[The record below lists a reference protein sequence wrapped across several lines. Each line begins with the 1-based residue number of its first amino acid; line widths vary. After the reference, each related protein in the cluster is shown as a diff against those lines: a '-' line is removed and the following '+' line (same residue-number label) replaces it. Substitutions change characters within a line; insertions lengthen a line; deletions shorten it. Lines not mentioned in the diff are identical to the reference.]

1 MIKRY
6 TKQEIGGL
14 WTDYQTYYT
23 WLQVELAVC
32 EAWVELGEIPQEVV
46 EEIKNKALYTLSVD
60 RIHTIEKEVKHNVIA
75 FLTHVAELVGD
86 NSRFI
91 HKGLTSSDV
100 LDTSLSIQT
109 VSVANIL
116 IGRMQQFEK
125 VLKQKA
131 FEHKNTIMMGRSHGM
146 HAEPTT
152 FGLKLANWYSE
163 MRRNR
168 ERLIDA
174 RECMR
179 CGKISGAVGT
189 YAHIPPEL
197 EEITC
202 KKLGLIPAAISN
214 QILQR
219 DRHAQFITTLA
230 IIGSSLEKFATEIRH
245 LARTEIHEVEEP
257 FTKKQKGS
265 SAMPHKRNPIRTENI
280 CGCSRVLR
288 GYALTAMENITLWHE
303 RDISHS
309 SAERII
315 FPDATILLYH
325 MLTKMIN
332 VVENMQVY
340 PKNMQ
345 NNISLTNG
353 VYTSQKIM
361 LLLTENGILREEA
374 YKIVQ
379 KCAME
384 SMDRGEFRVLLKK
397 HVSPEM
403 YEIISKDFEDEDYLK
418 NVDYTFDQVFGGE
431 VKITWAEPPEGCFS
445 YEKYFNKSLEKP
457 SRQEVQCEPLK
468 RTYGKE

>member
-1 MIKRY
+1 MLDRY
-6 TKQEIGGL
+6 TKGEIGAV

-23 WLQVELAVC
+23 WLEVELAVC
-32 EAWVELGEIPQEVV
+32 EAWVELGEMSQKVYED
-46 EEIKNKALYTLSVD
+46 IKTKTIHTLSVD
-60 RIHTIEKEVKHNVIA
+60 RIHAIERSVKHNVIA
-75 FLTHVAELVGD
+75 FLTHLAENVGD

-100 LDTSLSIQT
+100 LDTALSMQT
-109 VSVANIL
+109 VAAANLL
-116 IGRMQQFEK
+116 ISLVKQLEN

-146 HAEPTT
+146 HAEPIT

-163 MRRNR
+163 MQRNR
-168 ERLIDA
+168 ERLIQA
-174 RECMR
+174 IKWMR
-179 CGKISGAVGT
+179 YGKISGAVGT
-189 YAHIPPEL
+189 YAHIPPKL
-197 EEITC
+197 EEIVC
-202 KKLGLIPAAISN
+202 KKLGLIPADVSN

-230 IIGSSLEKFATEIRH
+230 IIGSSLDKFATEIRH

-265 SAMPHKRNPIRTENI
+265 SSMPHKRNPMRSENI

-288 GYALTAMENITLWHE
+288 GYALTAMENMALWHE

-340 PKNMQ
+340 PENMKMNMDMSSSVQ
-345 NNISLTNG
+345 L
-353 VYTSQKIM
+353 SQKV
-361 LLLTENGILREEA
+361 LLLLVDAGMRREDA
-374 YKIVQ
+374 YKKVQ
-379 KCAME
+379 CYAME
-384 SMDRGEFRVLLKK
+384 SINSRCKFIDLIL
-397 HVSPEM
+397 S
-403 YEIISKDFEDEDYLK
+403 DEVIYGYLK
-418 NVDYTFDQVFGGE
+418 TEDIQALKTDLSGDYVKHVDYTFDKVFGDDLNRI
-431 VKITWAEPPEGCFS
+431 VDF
-445 YEKYFNKSLEKP
+445 L
-457 SRQEVQCEPLK
+457 L
-468 RTYGKE
+468 